1 MIEEWPEV
9 QVVFTDDDELR
20 MIARRPGAP
29 AQNGAP
35 TYEEDRPM
43 SGQQLRALMCM
54 ARQLELSN
62 EDRTDLATVL
72 LRREVTT
79 WSTLTFKEAGRLL
92 DALNG
97 FHLVAHLTATRRPFH
112 QGVGL

>member
-1 MIEEWPEV
+1 
-9 QVVFTDDDELR
+9 
-20 MIARRPGAP
+20 
-29 AQNGAP
+29 
-35 TYEEDRPM
+35 M